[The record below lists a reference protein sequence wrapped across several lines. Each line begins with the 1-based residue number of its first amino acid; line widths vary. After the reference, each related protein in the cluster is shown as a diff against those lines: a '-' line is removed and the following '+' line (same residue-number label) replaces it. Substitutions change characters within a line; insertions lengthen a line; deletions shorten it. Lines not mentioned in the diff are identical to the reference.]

1 MSRLKNKYGDWALVA
16 GAALGLGESYC
27 IALAKQGI
35 NIIMVDNQES
45 SLKLLSKE
53 LMSAYNIKTE
63 ILTVDLFH
71 ASYIS
76 QIMKIVNEKDCRLL
90 IYNAA
95 FSRIKKF
102 TEHTTDELEHFLN
115 VNIGSQLKLVHAF
128 SKLLINKKQN
138 GGILLMSSLAGLI
151 GMQLIAPYAASK
163 AFAWNLSEALY
174 HELKP
179 YNIDVMAC
187 IAGATATEAYLKT
200 NPKYGF
206 IKPQIQIP
214 SVVAESALS
223 KLGKKAIF
231 ISGFSNRINYFIL
244 TRLMPRKMAS
254 KIANG
259 TMKKMYANT

>member
-1 MSRLKNKYGDWALVA
+1 MGRLKNKYGDWALVA

-27 IALAKQGI
+27 VSLAKQGI
-35 NIIMVDNQES
+35 NIIMIDNQEAPLQKLS
-45 SLKLLSKE
+45 EELISLYGIE
-53 LMSAYNIKTE
+53 TV
-63 ILTVDLFH
+63 ILKIDLFH

-76 QIMKIVNEKDCRLL
+76 QIMKIANDKDCRLL

-102 TEHTTDELEHFLN
+102 TDLTSDELEHFLN

-138 GGILLMSSLAGLI
+138 GGILLMSSLAGLL

-163 AFAWNLSEALY
+163 AFAWNLAEALH
-174 HELKP
+174 HELKQ
-179 YNIDVMAC
+179 YHIDVMAC
-187 IAGATATEAYLKT
+187 IAGATATEAYLNT

-206 IKPQIQIP
+206 LKAHVQQPD
-214 SVVAESALS
+214 VVAEAALK
-223 KLGKKAIF
+223 KLGKKALF

-244 TRLMPRKMAS
+244 TRLLPRKLAAL
-254 KIANG
+254 IANN
-259 TMKKMYANT
+259 TMRKMYPNT